1 VNRAFE
7 RQRHRILKR
16 RRAWK
21 RLLLDEAG
29 KPNPDAVIV
38 LADLA
43 RFCRAH
49 RSTAIHSPV
58 SGMLDPLASSKVDGR
73 REVWLR
79 IVENLHLDERFL
91 VNLREGPTD
100 D

>member
-1 VNRAFE
+1 MTIPEWFKRKVGG
-7 RQRHRILKR
+7 R
-16 RRAWK
+16 RRAWQ
-21 RLLLDEAG
+21 RLMLDDQRQAT
-29 KPNPDAVIV
+29 PDAEIA
-38 LADLA
+38 LKDLA

-49 RSTAIHSPV
+49 QPTAVYSHV
-58 SGMLDPLASSKVDGR
+58 RGAMDPIASARLDGR

-91 VNLREGPTD
+91 TNLREGPSD

>member
-1 VNRAFE
+1 MSPFDR
-7 RQRHRILKR
+7 LR
-16 RRAWK
+16 RKIFARRLAWK
-21 RLLLDEAG
+21 RPLLNEQGALT
-29 KPNPDAVIV
+29 PDGEVI
-38 LADLA
+38 LKDLA

-49 RSTAIHSPV
+49 RSTAVFSHIR
-58 SGMLDPLASSKVDGR
+58 GALDPLASARADGR
-73 REVWLR
+73 REVYLR

>member
-1 VNRAFE
+1 MTVFDRLRRRIVGRRGAWQRVLLNE
-7 RQRHRILKR
+7 RGELTPDGVVILK
-16 RRAWK
+16 
-21 RLLLDEAG
+21 
-29 KPNPDAVIV
+29 
-38 LADLA
+38 DLA

-49 RSTAIHSPV
+49 RSTAVFSHIR
-58 SGMLDPLASSKVDGR
+58 GALDPLASARADGR